1 MTQRKEQEI
10 LVYHDFTE
18 AGEKAVEW
26 GIFLSKHLK
35 KQLFILHVIN
45 ENSPI
50 SIEYGNDKFSN
61 SKNRLK
67 NLCEGI
73 EKEHELKVAYAYEE
87 GCTCTVIN
95 SNAEKR
101 DAIFVIAAIH
111 GLNEIQYLSGKSLI
125 KIVRKARIPYLVLH
139 KESPA
144 PELGKS
150 ILFPVS
156 LQKEIKQK
164 VGWATFFAFRMKIN
178 IELFLPKER
187 EDIANNLQFAK
198 KFFSSYELDYK
209 EIFTNAS
216 QFKINTEAIKYADTT
231 RVLVMCVITTLNVS
245 LLDRII
251 GLPESRLC
259 SNSKRLPILLVNQR
273 KDLYVP
279 CV

>member
-1 MTQRKEQEI
+1 MKQRKDQEI
-10 LVYHDFTE
+10 LVYDDFTQ
-18 AGEKAVEW
+18 AGKKALEW
-26 GIFLSKHLK
+26 GIFLSKNLK

-45 ENSPI
+45 ENSPN
-50 SIEYGNDKFSN
+50 SGEYGKDKFSN
-61 SKNRLK
+61 ANNRLEK
-67 NLCEGI
+67 LCTEI
-73 EKEHELKVAYAYEE
+73 EQEHQVKVAYAYEE
-87 GCTCTVIN
+87 GCTCTIIN

-101 DAIFVIAAIH
+101 DSLFVIAAIH

-150 ILFPVS
+150 FLFPIS
-156 LQKEIKQK
+156 MQKEMKQK
-164 VGWATFFAFRMKIN
+164 VGWATFFAFRMKID

-209 EIFTNAS
+209 EIFTNTS
-216 QFKINTEAIKYADTT
+216 QFKINTEAIKYADTS
-231 RVLVMCVITTLNVS
+231 RVLMMCVITTLNVS
-245 LLDRII
+245 LIDRII

-259 SNSKRLPILLVNQR
+259 SNSKRLPILLVNPR